1 MNEKE
6 SARMTSDRSPVLQ
19 TLIQFYEY
27 ALSRRDVKRAAELL
41 TEDVFFVGTAESIAD
56 RQNFER
62 SFREKLRHIPNRTLY
77 EISDYREKARG
88 ENTWDCS
95 CKIHLILPDRK
106 ERYMAKLTAVVLRE
120 NGVYRISVLHRGYI
134 QKEERFPFH
143 ILSEPMG
150 KMDQISKREIWD
162 MICDV
167 MPNGLIGAYMEE
179 GYPIYLVSDK
189 LLELLGYT
197 YEEFMK
203 KTGGNVLNRIWKED
217 LEEVMAAVKR
227 QCREGK
233 EFEVEYRMLKKDG
246 NFLWVY
252 DRGRIIDIQGE
263 KKAVINLIVDISE
276 NVRIK
281 NHLFMESV
289 TDPLTGLYNRRGGE
303 VMVAQ
308 RFGNGNPYIFLMMD
322 IDNFKAVND
331 IYGHHEGDEVLRY
344 IADLLRQFFRRDDVV
359 IRIGGDE
366 FVVFIY
372 PCSSVAAIEQKIQ
385 KISERYLRKIEQEY
399 PLSRSSLSFGGVK
412 YNRTTSFLELYK
424 RADQVLYKVKHNC
437 KGQFKIVEM
446 KTE

>member
-1 MNEKE
+1 
-6 SARMTSDRSPVLQ
+6 
-19 TLIQFYEY
+19 
-27 ALSRRDVKRAAELL
+27 
-41 TEDVFFVGTAESIAD
+41 
-56 RQNFER
+56 
-62 SFREKLRHIPNRTLY
+62 
-77 EISDYREKARG
+77 
-88 ENTWDCS
+88 
-95 CKIHLILPDRK
+95 
-106 ERYMAKLTAVVLRE
+106 
-120 NGVYRISVLHRGYI
+120 
-134 QKEERFPFH
+134 
-143 ILSEPMG
+143 
-150 KMDQISKREIWD
+150 

-303 VMVAQ
+303 VMVTQ

-344 IADLLRQFFRRDDVV
+344 IADSLRQFFRRDDVV

-372 PCSSVAAIEQKIQ
+372 PCSSVAATEQKIQ